1 VAFELRHKVDV
12 MKNEQVNEVVAMLMI
27 GDCVLGALAPER
39 HVRLWKIGP
48 PRLRQALEGL
58 AHRPNLTRMISI
70 GGLALGIW
78 WALRQAADRSFESI

>member
-1 VAFELRHKVDV
+1 

-58 AHRPNLTRMISI
+58 AHRPNLTPYDIDRWI
-70 GGLALGIW
+70 GARYLVGCAT
-78 WALRQAADRSFESI
+78 SC